1 MIKLSRLIRLHEEDT
16 LPANHPIFNAQY
28 LNELYPKHS
37 KAIMDAY
44 RQFGAKSSNL
54 DLFGTITS
62 LSDLLAS
69 ISDNLN
75 DPLFKALYKI
85 SSVSGAEGTEGDTS
99 GRGGLGKGEVLCVLL
114 TNGGKSGGTS
124 GTDLDSESGQ
134 VTAEIKAGKSKN
146 FKVPLAAARIV
157 PFQSQRELRKLYNLI
172 EEVKDMDEYSKF
184 LESIQNELGDIK
196 MIKQDG
202 VYFGKK
208 PTPSEINQTEYNNL
222 QKFFFG
228 CYKYFYKNK
237 GNTDDTIYI
246 DIDSPA
252 GQDALLQAKLKSPA
266 TVDAIKSNSKVE
278 LDVLTKDVDAIK
290 TFKVFEYKLKQH
302 PFVKDPKGL
311 DTVTKNDLNTLLSNS
326 YIVFHET
333 SQGTLPAPILIQSV
347 NSQYEPKV
355 LGYTLNQVIVGFK
368 P

>member
-1 MIKLSRLIRLHEEDT
+1 MGLYNYYLVVLICLY
-16 LPANHPIFNAQY
+16 NF
-28 LNELYPKHS
+28 ELFYFH
-37 KAIMDAY
+37 
-44 RQFGAKSSNL
+44 F
-54 DLFGTITS
+54 
-62 LSDLLAS
+62 
-69 ISDNLN
+69 
-75 DPLFKALYKI
+75 
-85 SSVSGAEGTEGDTS
+85 
-99 GRGGLGKGEVLCVLL
+99 
-114 TNGGKSGGTS
+114 
-124 GTDLDSESGQ
+124 
-134 VTAEIKAGKSKN
+134 
-146 FKVPLAAARIV
+146 
-157 PFQSQRELRKLYNLI
+157 LRKLYNLI

-326 YIVFHET
+326 YIVFREA